1 MINSFVRTTCR
12 HVHQIDY
19 MHFDNKLN
27 CSPKSAANKQ
37 KTTATTKRKCNASLL
52 FSCECILWIYTPHAW
67 QCRKKKQLFFS
78 QSLIVSTRLA
88 YTNVSMQHYFNNNFW
103 FIAIF
108 QKKVFF
114 EMNSSERRQQATF
127 TPFNFLLLFVWQVD
141 FTEARIYR

>member
-19 MHFDNKLN
+19 MHIDNKLN

-67 QCRKKKQLFFS
+67 QCRKKNFFFS

-103 FIAIF
+103 LIAIF